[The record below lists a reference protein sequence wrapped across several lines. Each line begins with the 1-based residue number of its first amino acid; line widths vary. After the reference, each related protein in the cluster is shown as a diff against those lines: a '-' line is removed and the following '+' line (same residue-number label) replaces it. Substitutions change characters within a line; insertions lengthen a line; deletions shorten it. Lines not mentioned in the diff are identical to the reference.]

1 MTEPMAKMIV
11 SVSMILASCL
21 LLIFCCHTLF
31 LFPLRGT
38 VGPLLAVL
46 GFLLSRSG
54 AVCAGDILL
63 FLGFGFHLVVVFG
76 SAFGSTLE
84 DNAVL
89 NDFVDV

>member
-1 MTEPMAKMIV
+1 MCT
-11 SVSMILASCL
+11 
-21 LLIFCCHTLF
+21 
-31 LFPLRGT
+31 
-38 VGPLLAVL
+38 
-46 GFLLSRSG
+46 
-54 AVCAGDILL
+54 GDILL